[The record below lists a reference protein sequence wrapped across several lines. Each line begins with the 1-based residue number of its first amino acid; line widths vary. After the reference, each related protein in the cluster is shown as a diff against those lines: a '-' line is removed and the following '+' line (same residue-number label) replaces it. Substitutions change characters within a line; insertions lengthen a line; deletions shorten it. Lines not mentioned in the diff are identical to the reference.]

1 MHYEISRLSYIRKIM
16 SKNLILKLKQPVRIP
31 VSAPCEAE
39 WPNELDERQTAV
51 EFGILP
57 AISGKSI

>member
-1 MHYEISRLSYIRKIM
+1 M